1 MCIASVYYSP
11 YPIKTMSK
19 IAKSGFR
26 AETLFCTLPSIK
38 LALQEFFQIGI
49 KSIKPAPSRKKTDII
64 IVFDDDTSV
73 NIQNKNGMNARGF
86 SIDRRR
92 VGLLTKIPDCETLLR
107 NVCLKEGDDRPLV
120 DIEESRS
127 ILKRAVLGSE
137 GIYRP
142 DFFTHTVV
150 SSEGEI
156 VHLSICCVEDFMEKL
171 EGELYEQMVPKK
183 TCVHL
188 SPSIYLQRKG
198 GGSADHAPND
208 IQIKWKQGT
217 IVKDIFTGL
226 I

>member
-1 MCIASVYYSP
+1 
-11 YPIKTMSK
+11 MSK

-26 AETLFCTLPSIK
+26 AETLFCTLPSVK
-38 LALQEFFQIGI
+38 AALERFFDVGI

-64 IVFDDDTSV
+64 VVFDDDTSV
-73 NIQNKNGMNARGF
+73 NIQNKNGENARGF

-92 VGLLTKIPDCETLLR
+92 VGLITGVPDCERLLR
-107 NVCLKEGDDRPLV
+107 NVCLKEGVDRPLV
-120 DIEESRS
+120 NVDESRC
-127 ILKRAVLGSE
+127 ILKKAVLGE
-137 GIYRP
+137 EDKYRP

-150 SSEGEI
+150 SEEGEI
-156 VHLSICCVEDFMEKL
+156 THLSICCVEDFMEKL
-171 EGELYEQMVPKK
+171 ESELYKEMVPKK

-198 GGSADHAPND
+198 GGTADHAPND

-217 IVKDIFTGL
+217 IVKDVFTAL

>member
-1 MCIASVYYSP
+1 
-11 YPIKTMSK
+11 MSK

-26 AETLFCTLPSIK
+26 AETLFCSLPSVK
-38 LALQEFFQIGI
+38 AALEGLFQIGI

-64 IVFDDDTSV
+64 VVFDDNTSV
-73 NIQNKNGMNARGF
+73 NIQNKNGENARGF

-92 VGLLTKIPDCETLLR
+92 VGLITAVPECETLLR
-107 NVCLKEGDDRPLV
+107 NVCLKEGVVRPTV
-120 DIEESRS
+120 GVKESRC
-127 ILKRAVLGSE
+127 ILKKAVLGEESL
-137 GIYRP
+137 YKP

-156 VHLSICCVEDFMEKL
+156 THLSICCVEDFMEKL
-171 EGELYEQMVPKK
+171 EGELYKEMVPKK

-217 IVKDIFTGL
+217 IVKDLFTEL